1 MAREDALSVCIELMT
16 SMLNERMKSQVRKLA
31 IGLIL
36 RWTPDPRLLTALLDL
51 IQAAQSVY
59 SEFCPIL

>member
-16 SMLNERMKSQVRKLA
+16 AMLKDAKSRKGDGDQPVKMDA
-31 IGLIL
+31 
-36 RWTPDPRLLTALLDL
+36 DPVVDCEVLLDL

>member
-16 SMLNERMKSQVRKLA
+16 AMLNERMKHKKEVS
-31 IGLIL
+31 IGDPPP
-36 RWTPDPRLLTALLDL
+36 PDLDCAALLDL